1 MEHAMVDVQ
10 EDGSLEDVPF
20 VGRRPYFRQLEDILT
35 LKKIIGVYG
44 LRSVGKSRFVKTFIH
59 QQMASFAK
67 EEYKSLDEVAYSSR
81 PFDCQLS
88 VVADLY
94 LHKDTHSL
102 YAFMCSTLGVV
113 PENDATSGN
122 RWKMHIKEVLASNQ
136 RRRVFL
142 VFDNAEDVVESNT
155 MFEELMSLITILVK
169 HCRTVKIF
177 ITGTTLVNF
186 ARFGKIYYTL
196 ELPPLTETEAS
207 QLLDFAA
214 PGVQFGLEKKTLVDL
229 SEGIPLLILMIGA
242 ELTEDSQLI
251 TPGEMVE
258 LLTKFRLEALSK
270 DYYPPEQRAAVVYR
284 RFIFR
289 LSDIYQS
296 QFATLGFIPGSF
308 DAHEAKQILGHQ
320 TEAVA
325 KLETLIPIRRRHML
339 KFDSCTG
346 RFDIQG
352 VLRECLKLYF
362 KIRNLP
368 EVRSRYYETFC
379 LVMKRICT
387 DLGTAEY
394 TRALALFSLEQPNL
408 YKLLTE
414 VPNSTQD
421 NYHFFLEV
429 VSSCSALIERFMSG
443 LSDHFYSQCLLLADR
458 YGQELDKANVHIA
471 MGSSATNSKGNFPDG
486 ENHYR
491 EALKVLKPRGPS
503 LSLATI
509 YQRLGW
515 NLHSQGC
522 SDQSLKYLDKSLDIS
537 TRSGPDYQQLLLQT
551 LSSLGI
557 VHTWIGSYEM
567 AKKYHFEA
575 LRRRRIHLGDNH
587 PFIGE
592 SLNNIGLLFDQMG
605 DSETALMYFEQ
616 GLEIK
621 KKNKSTPWSISFS
634 LNNVA
639 NKYCSLNQFDK
650 ALDLLD
656 ESMNILNAMDVPHT
670 GAVSLTYNSY
680 GKVYR
685 EMGMYERSAQMFKKA
700 VDMRFEIMPYSIA
713 YIWSAIQLAK
723 VYAELNKF
731 PLCLW
736 MIREILQRKESAL
749 KTMPHNDFV
758 LECLQMEKDV
768 YKKTGKQDLYKDAL
782 WNIQS
787 ELMRLGD
794 AYLKRGK
801 AEKVQEVTQK
811 LKELR
816 LELEC

>member
-1 MEHAMVDVQ
+1 
-10 EDGSLEDVPF
+10 
-20 VGRRPYFRQLEDILT
+20 
-35 LKKIIGVYG
+35 
-44 LRSVGKSRFVKTFIH
+44 
-59 QQMASFAK
+59 
-67 EEYKSLDEVAYSSR
+67 
-81 PFDCQLS
+81 
-88 VVADLY
+88 
-94 LHKDTHSL
+94 
-102 YAFMCSTLGVV
+102 
-113 PENDATSGN
+113 
-122 RWKMHIKEVLASNQ
+122 
-136 RRRVFL
+136 
-142 VFDNAEDVVESNT
+142 
-155 MFEELMSLITILVK
+155 
-169 HCRTVKIF
+169 
-177 ITGTTLVNF
+177 
-186 ARFGKIYYTL
+186 
-196 ELPPLTETEAS
+196 
-207 QLLDFAA
+207 
-214 PGVQFGLEKKTLVDL
+214 
-229 SEGIPLLILMIGA
+229 
-242 ELTEDSQLI
+242 
-251 TPGEMVE
+251 
-258 LLTKFRLEALSK
+258 
-270 DYYPPEQRAAVVYR
+270 
-284 RFIFR
+284 
-289 LSDIYQS
+289 
-296 QFATLGFIPGSF
+296 
-308 DAHEAKQILGHQ
+308 
-320 TEAVA
+320 
-325 KLETLIPIRRRHML
+325 
-339 KFDSCTG
+339 
-346 RFDIQG
+346 
-352 VLRECLKLYF
+352 
-362 KIRNLP
+362 
-368 EVRSRYYETFC
+368 
-379 LVMKRICT
+379 
-387 DLGTAEY
+387 
-394 TRALALFSLEQPNL
+394 
-408 YKLLTE
+408 
-414 VPNSTQD
+414 
-421 NYHFFLEV
+421 
-429 VSSCSALIERFMSG
+429 MSG

-503 LSLATI
+503 LALATI

-557 VHTWIGSYEM
+557 VHTWIGSYER

-575 LRRRRIHLGDNH
+575 LRRRRIHLGDKH

-736 MIREILQRKESAL
+736 LIREILQRKESAL

-794 AYLKRGK
+794 AYLQRGK